1 MTQEIRWAGERESP
15 AEDVL
20 TLLEH
25 GGSTRVSHLWAA
37 CPSPS
42 QASGQVASAQSL
54 GLLDCPGGLAWTLW
68 PRGLTAGR
76 LHVPAVPGLWWMRRK
91 HSFLPLG
98 SEREN
103 HIEGVSSAVSGGHA
117 PALSQSP
124 SLRGQ
129 QTQKEKLSL
138 GSIFHRRCLT
148 GQPRFQY
155 YLLITF
161 ICLVH
166 VLGGECHGTCV
177 GVRGPLIGVGSLLPP
192 CGFRE
197 LDSSPQT

>member
-1 MTQEIRWAGERESP
+1 MTQEIRRAGERESP

-76 LHVPAVPGLWWMRRK
+76 LHVLAVPGLWWMRRK
-91 HSFLPLG
+91 RSFLPLG

-103 HIEGVSSAVSGGHA
+103 HIEGVSSAVSGGH
-117 PALSQSP
+117 PPPFPRALP
-124 SLRGQ
+124 
-129 QTQKEKLSL
+129 
-138 GSIFHRRCLT
+138 
-148 GQPRFQY
+148 
-155 YLLITF
+155 
-161 ICLVH
+161 
-166 VLGGECHGTCV
+166 CV
-177 GVRGPLIGVGSLLPP
+177 GNKPRKRNCRLEASSTGDASRGNHAFSTI
-192 CGFRE
+192 F
-197 LDSSPQT
+197 